1 MHGNSQA
8 LAIEGRDGSYLILDR
23 VGGVDV
29 VVGVRS
35 HTGEVL
41 SVYLMD
47 RDIEKVVEFLTRK
60 DD

>member
-1 MHGNSQA
+1 
-8 LAIEGRDGSYLILDR
+8 
-23 VGGVDV
+23 VDV

-47 RDIEKVVEFLTRK
+47 ADIEKLMEFLCQK
-60 DD
+60 HD

>member
-1 MHGNSQA
+1 MHGSSQA

-23 VGGVDV
+23 VGGVDI

-35 HTGEVL
+35 HIGEVL

-47 RDIEKVVEFLTRK
+47 VEINRLVEFHLRQ